1 MNNKGDEK
9 QTNSNS
15 LAAVATGIVIGAG
28 VAAAGAVILN
38 DKKNREKVK
47 NAVKDVK
54 KQVSGYIEDAQKKA
68 IEEKG
73 KRIDK
78 VTEGKEELKKKA
90 EASINSA
97 QGTLEEAKKS
107 L

>member
-1 MNNKGDEK
+1 MNNKNEEK
-9 QTNSNS
+9 QTKSNP

-28 VAAAGAVILN
+28 VATAGAVILK

-47 NAVKDVK
+47 NAVNDVK

-68 IEEKG
+68 IEEKEN
-73 KRIDK
+73 RMDK

-97 QGTLEEAKKS
+97 QGTLEAAKKS